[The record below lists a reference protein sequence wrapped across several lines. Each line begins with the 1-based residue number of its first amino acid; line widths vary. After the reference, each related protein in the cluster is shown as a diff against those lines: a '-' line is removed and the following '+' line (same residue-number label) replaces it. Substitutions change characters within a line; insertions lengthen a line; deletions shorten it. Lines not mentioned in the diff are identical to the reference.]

1 MKPRKNTLAMISI
14 LALAALGG
22 CLSEPIEPELPPIS
36 DTATGD
42 TVTLSF
48 LIPEATTKSSVWTD
62 TDEVHEIYIVA
73 YSDGK
78 YAAATYSKDTHG
90 LSLTLVRDRTYN
102 LYAVANMGET
112 EACADE
118 QEFLE
123 SEVFSVTDPDAVQ
136 EMMPMCWSRKGLV
149 LSHGV
154 TEIEISLDRLAA
166 RISFSVDRSLLTGMS
181 ITSVRLRSCALSARF
196 FPGING
202 SRIETKAS
210 AGDGDYAS
218 EADLALLNSSGTAYF
233 YALENCQGTLL
244 PDNGDPWQKVPD
256 SIGEKAGLCTYL
268 EVGCAFGPES
278 VYDGEATYR
287 LYIGRDNTTNFDI
300 RRNSDIRI
308 SLVPTMPGLKEIS
321 WKVETNLEYRPG
333 FVSGYQDGGPYDIS
347 SLYAGVM
354 FGYRV
359 EFSDQLFD
367 HFAGDASACSLAF
380 ESENGGRI
388 DFSPLMDSGEG
399 TYMSTGT
406 AFRPGTGCIWLLDGT
421 GAKIQMLSDGVAI
434 RKPTLILSPS
444 RSSCTPYDEQE
455 DITINGKSTTVYV
468 YLTDGGGRNIRH
480 EGYFSAE
487 PFHFGDRL
495 TISSNYA
502 ITGSIKSGAASI
514 NGEYTYPYTASYTLS
529 CSNSGSS
536 HQLNLELADAVSS
549 QSAFSFSAEER
560 NLGLE
565 DLNGAWLNV
574 SPVKIEIV
582 DNRWAKYH
590 STQHTVLV
598 DNPSNLA
605 AKIDILEVMT
615 DNPKEYNAISTRE
628 AIEYIDKNCLL
639 NQIPYI
645 SGKFWDGERT
655 IYGNMKTIQ
664 CERNSYGNR
673 YDLQDDGR
681 MAMPLENV
689 SLDIIQNSTQYF
701 KSSNDKL
708 YIFFECS
715 FIGSGDK
722 AVPVKCSVYDHL
734 SDGSMTMDIIYGD
747 DPEYGGGY
755 DMQGIW
761 TYYRN
766 RLEQAQDATM
776 KKYGN
781 LDMPK
786 IKGLYERHK
795 AGKRIRLIF
804 TYNQSDGYMYV
815 SSPSNPGGVSVDIRY
830 SGTVQGY
837 VQTHPKGTWFA
848 GQDNHCSASYSSQTY
863 TVVPV
868 PSRKPIGR
876 HIYEGMNGV
885 YAQTFFD
892 SYNKVGAS
900 NSYQHSAHPTSVSC
914 TIYVKTTADNEY
926 YPVEIPAFTGTAQ
939 FYHSQDGTTYYSPV
953 NGNNGGNYTYV
964 NTVKK

>member
-1 MKPRKNTLAMISI
+1 MRARKDILAMTSI
-14 LALAALGG
+14 LALTALGG
-22 CLSEPIEPELPPIS
+22 CLSEPAEPELPPVS
-36 DTATGD
+36 GTTAGD

-48 LIPEATTKSSVWTD
+48 LIPEAATKSSAWTD
-62 TDEVHEIYIVA
+62 ADGVHDVYIVA
-73 YSDGK
+73 YTGGK
-78 YAAATYSKDTHG
+78 YAAATYSRDIHG
-90 LSLTLVRDRTYN
+90 LSLSLVRDMTYN

-112 EACADE
+112 GACADE

-123 SEVFSVTDPDAVQ
+123 SGMFSIGDPDAVQ
-136 EMMPMCWSRKGLV
+136 ARMPMCWSRKGLV
-149 LSHGV
+149 LSQGV
-154 TEIEISLDRLAA
+154 TEVEIRLDRLAA

-181 ITSVRLRSCALSARF
+181 VTSVRLRSCALSARL

-202 SRIETKAS
+202 SRIQDGEM

-278 VYDGEATYR
+278 VYDGEVTYR
-287 LYIGRDNTTNFDI
+287 LYIGQDNTTNFDI

-321 WKVETNLEYRPG
+321 WKVETDLGYRPG
-333 FVSGYQDGGPYDIS
+333 FVSGHQDGGPYDIS

-354 FGYRV
+354 FRYRV
-359 EFSDQLFD
+359 EFSDQLLS
-367 HFAGDASACSLAF
+367 HFAGDASVCMLSF
-380 ESENGGRI
+380 ESNDGGRI
-388 DFSPLMDSGEG
+388 DFSPLIHSGEG

-406 AFRPGTGCIWLLDGT
+406 SFRPGTGSIWLLDDSGE
-421 GAKIQMLSDGVAI
+421 KIQMLSDGIAI
-434 RKPTLILSPS
+434 RRPALTLSPS

-455 DITINGKSTTVYV
+455 EITINGENTTIYV

-480 EGYFSAE
+480 EGYFSTE

-495 TISSNYA
+495 TISSDYA
-502 ITGSIKSGAASI
+502 ITGSIKSGAASV

-529 CSNSGSS
+529 CTNSGSS
-536 HQLNLELADAVSS
+536 HQLNLELADAVSG
-549 QSAFSFSAEER
+549 QSAFTFSAEEK

-565 DLNGAWLNV
+565 DRNGVWLTAA
-574 SPVKIEIV
+574 PVKIEMV
-582 DNRWAKYH
+582 DNGWAKYH

-615 DNPKEYNAISTRE
+615 DNPNEYNAISTRE

-645 SGKFWDGERT
+645 SGRFWDGERT

-664 CERNSYGNR
+664 CERNSYGDR

-681 MAMPLENV
+681 LAMPLENV
-689 SLDIIQNSTQYF
+689 SLGIIQNSTQYF
-701 KSSNDKL
+701 KSSNDML

-722 AVPVKCSVYDHL
+722 SVPVKCSVYDHL
-734 SDGSMTMDIIYGD
+734 SDGSMMMDIIYGD

-755 DMQGIW
+755 DLQGIW

-766 RLEQAQDATM
+766 RLQQAQDATM

-795 AGKRIRLIF
+795 AGRRIRLIF
-804 TYNQSDGYMYV
+804 TYDQSDGYMYV